1 MPIPFTCPSCGKST
15 TVADQYAGQT
25 GPCAACGQLVT
36 VPGTISGSYAAPAV
50 AGGAGMAV
58 GLIVVLVVVALLAVA
73 VCIGVPLAILLPA
86 ISQARGAAK
95 RMQSSN
101 NIKQIMV
108 AMHTYHDVYNE
119 LPPAIVQDAQGKP
132 LYSGMVLLL
141 PYLGQDGLY
150 QQFDRSQ
157 SWDSPAN
164 RHLSEAMLTVF
175 KNPASPNTV
184 SANTDYL
191 FVGGPNSILG
201 KDGRRAL
208 ADITDG
214 TSNTLL
220 LVEVKSNTGSW
231 AEPKVWTPDMP
242 FDSDTPGV
250 VNVGMADGSVRAVNR
265 TINPQMLRQLA
276 DPADGAVV
284 QLP

>member
-1 MPIPFTCPSCGKST
+1 MPIPFTCPSCGKTT

-36 VPGTISGSYAAPAV
+36 VHGAISGSYAAPA
-50 AGGAGMAV
+50 AASGAGIAV
-58 GLIVVLVVVALLAVA
+58 GLIVVLVFVALLAVA
-73 VCIGVPLAILLPA
+73 VCIGLPLALLLPA
-86 ISQARGAAK
+86 ISQARGSAQ
-95 RMQSSN
+95 RMQSQN
-101 NIKQIMV
+101 NMKQILL
-108 AMHTYHDVYNE
+108 AIHTYHDVYQE
-119 LPPAIVQDAQGKP
+119 LPPAIVTDAEGKP

-141 PYLGQDGLY
+141 PYLGRDDLY

-157 SWDSPAN
+157 AWDSPAN
-164 RHLSEAMLTVF
+164 RHLSDSMLILF
-175 KNPASPNTV
+175 KNPASPNTIA
-184 SANTDYL
+184 ANTDYL

-201 KDGRRAL
+201 KDGRRAM

-214 TSNTLL
+214 TSNTLI
-220 LVEVKSNTGSW
+220 LVEVKGNTGSW

-242 FDSDTPGV
+242 FDSDTPSA

-265 TINPQMLRQLA
+265 TVNPQLLRQLA
-276 DPADGAVV
+276 HPADGAVV